1 MGKFLDE
8 TGLSTLVTNIKTALG
23 KKQDKLTSGTNIK
36 TVNRHSL
43 LGSGD
48 VTVGDVT
55 QEGNNS
61 FSGTN
66 KFYGSLGIGTP
77 LVFVNGEAPILTING
92 QGGGTLELVD
102 NVNADP
108 VTIKNVESPVQ
119 GTDAANKSY
128 VDTQISK
135 KQDKLTSGTNIKT
148 VNGQSLLGSGDI
160 AISGGGDVTAAGDN
174 TFTGNN
180 VFSGIAIADILDGTQ
195 YQITGDNGVLMFT
208 SGATNEDIQ
217 LSGVATPTYSN
228 SAANKQYV
236 DDKVAAAGGGSAPVL
251 VDIDDI
257 SGSAGVSV
265 PVDVF
270 NKIANAAS
278 AKTPIFG
285 YSKLVEGPRT
295 TYEIIPLYVKNVS
308 TPDTNGSLSI
318 QFIAANAYNSV
329 GIRKRSDTEC
339 IILIASSRPFALDTS
354 VDKSSTRGIQS
365 SAVWKEIHSE
375 PMIVNTATSGV
386 TTLSSTD
393 KHKILCYADS
403 GTQQYNL
410 PSSPVDGETFL
421 FLKVKGG
428 HAITIQS
435 GTGNQNIYDC
445 SNGSSV
451 VSKTIGTSTKRKI
464 TVTYSSTVGKW
475 FLMADDFLS

>member
-148 VNGQSLLGSGDI
+148 VNRHSLLGSGDVTV
-160 AISGGGDVTAAGDN
+160 GDVTKADVAATLQAVQIYQGNTTADKKANVDN
-174 TFTGNN
+174 IKAYENNLKAFGVDVGKGYNIPVASVDYNMCGCMWLGKNNNSVYIGILAVPQNLVTGTSNPGVRIFSINKSSGQFNVVYIPTDNVATTSKNGLMSAKDKSKLDGIDTTLPVILDFTGLTTFNSDSANYITITKSIYDRIINN
-180 VFSGIAIADILDGTQ
+180 YPRVI
-195 YQITGDNGVLMFT
+195 V
-208 SGATNEDIQ
+208 
-217 LSGVATPTYSN
+217 
-228 SAANKQYV
+228 
-236 DDKVAAAGGGSAPVL
+236 KVPSSDAAAGTYKYSTSIGSAFEVSLRDATTGTNLVAMNMVSYPNAGYVL
-251 VDIDDI
+251 HKASVII
-257 SGSAGVSV
+257 TNTGTEYRATLSALESA
-265 PVDVF
+265 PITD
-270 NKIANAAS
+270 AS
-278 AKTPIFG
+278 A
-285 YSKLVEGPRT
+285 V
-295 TYEIIPLYVKNVS
+295 
-308 TPDTNGSLSI
+308 
-318 QFIAANAYNSV
+318 AAQ
-329 GIRKRSDTEC
+329 
-339 IILIASSRPFALDTS
+339 L
-354 VDKSSTRGIQS
+354 
-365 SAVWKEIHSE
+365 
-375 PMIVNTATSGV
+375 AT
-386 TTLSSTD
+386 
-393 KHKILCYADS
+393 I
-403 GTQQYNL
+403 
-410 PSSPVDGETFL
+410 
-421 FLKVKGG
+421 
-428 HAITIQS
+428 
-435 GTGNQNIYDC
+435 
-445 SNGSSV
+445 
-451 VSKTIGTSTKRKI
+451 
-464 TVTYSSTVGKW
+464 
-475 FLMADDFLS
+475 